1 MKQSTFSP
9 HRWLTAAALLLGCA
23 LAAKAQVVTPIQTPG
38 RTISSTQFGT
48 PPAAPNATGRVEVFA
63 TSAMYVA
70 NAERATVYR
79 ADGRKQLLNEING
92 NGLPPNPQQATALA
106 RQRMQAMGPE
116 FNRRVLASLQAVE
129 KVMVYGVQRVPA
141 VVVDGRRVVYGVT
154 DVAQAVEIVRRGGG
168 QPISARFSPGRRNPT
183 PNGSVR

>member
-1 MKQSTFSP
+1 MKYVTLSC
-9 HRWLTAAALLLGCA
+9 HRQLLVAVLLLGCA
-23 LAAKAQVVTPIQTPG
+23 LAAGAQVGAPTQAPG
-38 RTISSTQFGT
+38 RTISNTQFGAA
-48 PPAAPNATGRVEVFA
+48 PAAPGAPGRVEVFA
-63 TSAMYVA
+63 TSAMYLS

-79 ADGRKQLLNEING
+79 IDGRKQLLNEING

-106 RQRMQAMGPE
+106 RQRIQAMGPE
-116 FNRRVLASLQAVE
+116 FNRRILASLQAVE

-168 QPISARFSPGRRNPT
+168 QPIGARFVPGRRNPT
-183 PNGSVR
+183 PNGRVR